1 MNEGWSKDDYLILFG
16 DDEELQPCQRKH
28 EASGHDF
35 LSLLKDPCLARGF
48 ERYGLQPIR

>member
-1 MNEGWSKDDYLILFG
+1 MNEGWSGDDYLILFG
-16 DDEELQPCQRKH
+16 DSEELQKCRRKH

-35 LSLLKDPCLARGF
+35 LSLLKNSCLARGS